1 MKKSLRSSL
10 KSSCLHEHVPFVA
23 VLAESRS
30 IAAQGGQYPAILT
43 MTSLVGIRNL
53 FYDLFPNNFFLGG
66 SKHY

>member
-53 FYDLFPNNFFLGG
+53 F
-66 SKHY
+66 